1 MFLFWISPLQGLHN
15 INYVATQIIY
25 NKESGMIK
33 SMLHGG
39 I

>member
-1 MFLFWISPLQGLHN
+1 MFLFRISPVQGLHD
-15 INYVATQIIY
+15 INYVATQITY